1 MSTNEITIPNLFYA
15 KASEFKNNI
24 AFHYFEGE
32 WKSIFY
38 HEFLTTT
45 RSIAS
50 YLIKSGTRRGDRIA
64 IISENRPEW
73 CEAYLAISM
82 SGGIVVPIDAQLGPD
97 EIWNLLSDSAS
108 RVLFHSSKTGENVKK
123 ISGNVSLNRGS
134 GPMQINFDSA
144 EFRAMC
150 HTPQLGN
157 YPEVSGEDIASIIYT
172 SGTTGIPK
180 GVLLSHKNFCS
191 DVEAILQIGLIEPG
205 DNFISILP
213 YHHTYPFMGNLI
225 LPISSGLT
233 ITFPPSLKGPELLT
247 TVREKG
253 VTILVGVPQLLE
265 LIRNGILNKIRHLP
279 GSFACDHARG
289 FETLRKNQNGN
300 GDKPG

>member
-1 MSTNEITIPNLFYA
+1 MV
-15 KASEFKNNI
+15 
-24 AFHYFEGE
+24 
-32 WKSIFY
+32 WQ
-38 HEFLTTT
+38 
-45 RSIAS
+45 
-50 YLIKSGTRRGDRIA
+50 
-64 IISENRPEW
+64 
-73 CEAYLAISM
+73 AYLAISM
-82 SGGIVVPIDAQLGPD
+82 SGGIAVPIDAQLGPE

-123 ISGNVSLNRGS
+123 ISDNVSLNQGS
-134 GPMQINFDSA
+134 GPVQINFDSE

-150 HTPQLGN
+150 RTPQLTN

-172 SGTTGIPK
+172 SGTTGVPK

-191 DVEAILQIGLIEPG
+191 DVEAILQIRLIEPG

-253 VTILVGVPQLLE
+253 CDDSCGGTPASGTDK
-265 LIRNGILNKIRHLP
+265 GRHSQQDKAP
-279 GSFACDHARG
+279 PHSFACDHARG

-300 GDKPG
+300 RDKSG